1 MAFSV
6 THATLTFFYPREIEA
21 RVRHSPPRRHA
32 SIMSSLASSRAL
44 AHTRVA
50 SRRSA
55 RGPARR
61 AGAVFAV
68 RAERSSRDAVPAQ
81 LHDARSRCAA
91 FAAAVLVASAGAP
104 APALAGAPKEKPP
117 AAYVAELVP
126 TPGHAQVSGSIR
138 FEAALNKSGQEVVFV
153 SPSVNG
159 LAPGPHGINV
169 HDVAGDGSVGASF
182 NPDGRPHGSPSSIKK
197 FGASAC
203 HFVGEGCQWNRHA
216 GDLGNLVADAD
227 GNAQGVEKKFKDL
240 YVSLNPKKPECVAG
254 KAVVVRARADDFKTE
269 ADDGDAGEI
278 VAVGVIKAAAA

>member
-1 MAFSV
+1 
-6 THATLTFFYPREIEA
+6 
-21 RVRHSPPRRHA
+21 
-32 SIMSSLASSRAL
+32 MSSLTSSRAF
-44 AHTRVA
+44 APTRAA
-50 SRRSA
+50 SRRTA

-61 AGAVFAV
+61 AGAALAV
-68 RAERSSRDAVPAQ
+68 RAERSSFDAVVPAH

-91 FAAAVLVASAGAP
+91 FAAAALVAAAP
-104 APALAGAPKEKPP
+104 APALAGAPKPP

-138 FEAALNKSGQEVVFV
+138 FETALNKSGQEVVFV
-153 SPSVNG
+153 APDVRG
-159 LAPGPHGINV
+159 LAPGPHGLNV

-197 FGASAC
+197 IGASAC

-216 GDLGNLVADAD
+216 GDLGNLVADSD
-227 GNAQGVEKKFKDL
+227 GAARGDEKRFKDL

-278 VAVGVIKAAAA
+278 VAVGIIKAEAA

>member
-1 MAFSV
+1 M
-6 THATLTFFYPREIEA
+6 
-21 RVRHSPPRRHA
+21 RHSPPRRHA

-44 AHTRVA
+44 APTRAA
-50 SRRSA
+50 SRRST

-91 FAAAVLVASAGAP
+91 FAAAVLVAAAP
-104 APALAGAPKEKPP
+104 APALAGAPKPP

-138 FEAALNKSGQEVVFV
+138 FETALNKSGQEVVFV
-153 SPSVNG
+153 APDVRG
-159 LAPGPHGINV
+159 LAPGPHGLNV

-278 VAVGVIKAAAA
+278 VAVGVLKAV